1 MSDDDKKSKHP
12 EEIEKAKIGQDK
24 ASRRDFIKNAGSV
37 ALGGAAMLSAPALAS
52 SLSSAPQDSTPKK
65 PLAGKTALI
74 TGAARGIGRAIALRY
89 AQDGANV
96 ALLDI
101 ADPRGLSA
109 IKYPLGSSEEL
120 NETAQKAK
128 ELGVNVLPIVADVR
142 DLNTMKKAIF
152 NAYDKLG
159 SLDII
164 VANAGVAATQR
175 FEDQSAEMMQQ
186 IMDVNIIG
194 VANTIIPAIPHLGK
208 SPEGGRIIAISSI
221 SGRRGIAGTA
231 AYNASK
237 WAVTGMI
244 KTLAL
249 ELGPMSI
256 TANCI
261 APTAVRTT
269 LLTNAVTGSATEEAN
284 AGTLNAIMEEFH
296 SLPVG
301 MLEPEEIANAA
312 AFLAGDQA
320 RYVSGMT
327 LDVNAGISGEITG

>member
-1 MSDDDKKSKHP
+1 MNDDDKTS
-12 EEIEKAKIGQDK
+12 ETSEDITQADNGQNK
-24 ASRRDFIKNAGSV
+24 ASRRDFIKNAGSI
-37 ALGGAAMLSAPALAS
+37 ALGGAMMVGAPALAS
-52 SLSSAPQDSTPKK
+52 SLSSENRAPNKVK
-65 PLAGKTALI
+65 PLAGKTAFI

-89 AQDGANV
+89 AQDGANI
-96 ALLDI
+96 AILDI
-101 ADPRGLSA
+101 ANPKGLSA

-120 NETAQKAK
+120 TETAEAARKF
-128 ELGVNVLPIVADVR
+128 GVNVLPIVADVR
-142 DLNTMKKAIF
+142 DLNAMKKAVF
-152 NAYDKLG
+152 DTYSKFG
-159 SLDII
+159 SLDIV
-164 VANAGVAATQR
+164 VANAGIAGSSL
-175 FEDQSAEMMQQ
+175 FEDQSADMMQQ
-186 IMDVNIIG
+186 IMDVNVIG
-194 VANTIIPAIPHLGK
+194 VANTIIPAINHLEK
-208 SPEGGRIIAISSI
+208 SMNGGRIIAISSI

-269 LLTNAVTGSATEEAN
+269 LLTNAVTGSATEKVN
-284 AGTLNAIMEEFH
+284 VSTLNAIMEEFH

-320 RYVSGMT
+320 RYISGMT